1 MRMTESTPPNA
12 GRDRSPE
19 RPGQTRDEPAI
30 IERARQDPTAFAP
43 LYREYVGPVYRYC
56 YRRLGTKELAEDATS
71 QTFTQALRGLEGYE
85 NRSFRSW
92 LFTIAYR
99 VIVDIYRKRRP
110 DTTLENAAD
119 PSDPAPTPEE
129 AVLAREDGRRIRSL
143 LASLTDDQR
152 QVLELRLAGLTGPE
166 IADTLDR
173 TVGSVRLLQHRAIL
187 RLRNLLD
194 IQPDSGEGDR

>member
-1 MRMTESTPPNA
+1 MTDSKQPAESA
-12 GRDRSPE
+12 GRPPE
-19 RPGQTRDEPAI
+19 SIRDESVI
-30 IERARQDPTAFAP
+30 IERARRDPAAFAP

-71 QTFTQALRGLEGYE
+71 QIFTRALHGLESFE

-99 VIVDIYRKRRP
+99 VVVDVYRARRP
-110 DTTLENAAD
+110 DTSLEDAVD

-129 AVLAREDGRRIRSL
+129 AVLAKEDGRRIRSL

-152 QVLELRLAGLTGPE
+152 QVIELRLAGLTGAE
-166 IADTLDR
+166 IADTLEKS
-173 TVGSVRLLQHRAIL
+173 VGAVRLQQHRAIL
-187 RLRNLLD
+187 RLRNLLN
-194 IQPDSGEGDR
+194 INPETGGDR